1 MTANDNTKVEIT
13 EDMVRRACVALVE
26 FRTNLVGMKGQRQAT
41 TETIVRTVLTAA
53 LTTSP

>member
-53 LTTSP
+53 LTPSQ